1 MTARRHLTKLVR
13 PTPLLA
19 LSALATIWT
28 APAAAQEANEAQE
41 PSEQQIPKDKKGTIV
56 LKPAGE
62 WKLRE
67 YTDKCRASRIFG
79 EGENRTTLWIDQ
91 GGREPTYNVTFIGRP
106 LRNSY
111 GNAVR
116 IQFGDEEESLRSYVR
131 AKSSKGRPVV
141 TMYGAALAPPKLE
154 RDKSSEIEELS
165 SARLQAITD
174 LRLSESITKPLRLEV
189 GPMAAPLGF
198 LRGCAEQLG
207 ITLAR
212 ASRPQSGQWRPPEMT
227 NNDQIGRL
235 IRYPNY
241 LVRANM
247 QGQVEFR
254 VTVNAKGRPAGC
266 HIRASNRPQLF
277 DDAVCLG
284 LMKNAKFKPAL
295 NAEGVAVP
303 SYYWS
308 RITFRI

>member
-1 MTARRHLTKLVR
+1 MRVLFSVAFGAILIAAASV
-13 PTPLLA
+13 
-19 LSALATIWT
+19 SAYSEEN
-28 APAAAQEANEAQE
+28 AAQEPAESQN
-41 PSEQQIPKDKKGTIV
+41 PKDKKGTIV

-67 YTDKCRASRIFG
+67 YDDKCRASRIFG

-91 GGREPTYNVTFIGRP
+91 GGSEPTYNVTFIGRP
-106 LRNSY
+106 LRNAY

-116 IQFGDEEESLRSYVR
+116 IRFGEEEESLRSYVI
-131 AKSSKGRPVV
+131 AKSSKGRPVI
-141 TMYGAALAPPKLE
+141 TMYGVALAPPKLE
-154 RDKSSEIEELS
+154 REKTSEVEELS

-174 LRLSESITKPLRLEV
+174 LRLSESISKPLRFET
-189 GPMAAPLGF
+189 GPMAAPIGF
-198 LRGCAEQLG
+198 LRGCAEQVG

-212 ASRPQSGQWRPPEMT
+212 ANSAHSGKAKPPFML
-227 NNDQIGRL
+227 NGDQMGKL
-235 IRYPNY
+235 IRYPAY

-254 VTVNAKGRPAGC
+254 ITVNAKGRPTGC

-284 LMKNAKFKPAL
+284 LMKNAKFTPAL
-295 NAEGVAVP
+295 NAKGEAVP

-308 RITFRI
+308 RITFQIS